1 MNPESGSEIS
11 DPITNP
17 MPVKRNGG
25 ISESRVARVASDAQ
39 STIAPNA
46 KRSALMSKILL
57 ESPFE
62 KS

>member
-1 MNPESGSEIS
+1 LNPESGREIR

-17 MPVKRNGG
+17 MPVKRKGG
-25 ISESRVARVASDAQ
+25 ISVSRVARVASDAHNA
-39 STIAPNA
+39 IAPNA

-57 ESPFE
+57 EWTHR